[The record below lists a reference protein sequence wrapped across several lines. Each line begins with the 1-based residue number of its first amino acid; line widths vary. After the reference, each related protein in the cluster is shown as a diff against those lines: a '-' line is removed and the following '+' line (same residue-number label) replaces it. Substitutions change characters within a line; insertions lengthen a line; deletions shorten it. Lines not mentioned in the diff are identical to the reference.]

1 MGLGFIVAIGASCI
15 MDGTVMEIPILE
27 ISGLTKSY
35 GNLIAVSGLNLKLH
49 QGAIHGLVGPNGSG
63 KTTML
68 SIVSGLRRKT
78 SGEVRFSVPT
88 NKVMLM
94 PDTPDFFPF
103 LTAREMVDLARY
115 PFRKEVNEESIAQV
129 IELVGLGASIDR
141 RVGGFSRGM
150 KQRLG
155 LATTLIGEPQLLL
168 LDEPCSALDPIGRR
182 EILDAISRL
191 KSKSTVLFST
201 HLLSDVEAVCDSVTV
216 VNDGKALYEGTVSG
230 IRKSETQSFED
241 AVLELLQPG
250 RTTG

>member
-1 MGLGFIVAIGASCI
+1 MATSVLEISDLTKRYGKLTALAGLNLTLH
-15 MDGTVMEIPILE
+15 DGTV
-27 ISGLTKSY
+27 
-35 GNLIAVSGLNLKLH
+35 
-49 QGAIHGLVGPNGSG
+49 HGLVGPNGAG

-68 SIVSGLRRKT
+68 LIISGLRRKT
-78 SGEVRFSVPT
+78 SGEITFGVPT

-94 PDTPDFFPF
+94 PDTPDFFPL
-103 LTAREMVDLARY
+103 LTAREIVDLARY
-115 PFRKEVNEESIAQV
+115 PFRKEVSEESVTEV
-129 IELVGLGASIDR
+129 IELVGLGDSIDR

-182 EILDAISRL
+182 EILDVILRL
-191 KSKSTVLFST
+191 RSKSTVLFST

-216 VNDGKALYEGTVSG
+216 VDHGKALYEGTVSG
-230 IRKSETQSFED
+230 IRKSKNQSFED

-250 RTTG
+250 RSAG

>member
-1 MGLGFIVAIGASCI
+1 MATSVLEISDLTKRYGKLTALAGLNLTLH
-15 MDGTVMEIPILE
+15 DGTV
-27 ISGLTKSY
+27 
-35 GNLIAVSGLNLKLH
+35 
-49 QGAIHGLVGPNGSG
+49 HGLVGPNGAG

-68 SIVSGLRRKT
+68 LIISGLKRKT
-78 SGEVRFSVPT
+78 SGEITFGVPT

-94 PDTPDFFPF
+94 PDTPDFFPL
-103 LTAREMVDLARY
+103 LTAREIVDLARY
-115 PFRKEVNEESIAQV
+115 PFRKEVSEESVTEV
-129 IELVGLGASIDR
+129 IELVGLGDSIDR

-182 EILDAISRL
+182 EILDVIFRL
-191 KSKSTVLFST
+191 RSKSTVLFST

-216 VNDGKALYEGTVSG
+216 VDHGKALYEGTVSG
-230 IRKSETQSFED
+230 IRKSKNQSFED

-250 RTTG
+250 RSAG

>member
-1 MGLGFIVAIGASCI
+1 MATSVLEISDLTKRYGKLTALAGLNLTLH
-15 MDGTVMEIPILE
+15 DGTV
-27 ISGLTKSY
+27 
-35 GNLIAVSGLNLKLH
+35 
-49 QGAIHGLVGPNGSG
+49 HGLVGPNGAG

-68 SIVSGLRRKT
+68 LIISGLKRKT
-78 SGEVRFSVPT
+78 SGEITFGVPT

-94 PDTPDFFPF
+94 PDTPDFFPL
-103 LTAREMVDLARY
+103 LTAREIVDLARY
-115 PFRKEVNEESIAQV
+115 PFRNEVSEESVPEV
-129 IELVGLGASIDR
+129 IELVGLGDSIDR

-182 EILDAISRL
+182 EILDVIFRL
-191 KSKSTVLFST
+191 RSKSTVLFST

-216 VNDGKALYEGTVSG
+216 VDHGKTLYEGTVSG
-230 IRKSETQSFED
+230 IRKSKNQSFED

-250 RTTG
+250 RSAG

>member
-1 MGLGFIVAIGASCI
+1 MATSVLEISDLTKRYGKLTALAGLDLTLH
-15 MDGTVMEIPILE
+15 DGTV
-27 ISGLTKSY
+27 
-35 GNLIAVSGLNLKLH
+35 
-49 QGAIHGLVGPNGSG
+49 HGLVGPNGAG

-68 SIVSGLRRKT
+68 LIISGLRRKT
-78 SGEVRFSVPT
+78 SGEITFGVPT

-94 PDTPDFFPF
+94 PDTPDFFPL
-103 LTAREMVDLARY
+103 LTAREIVDLARY
-115 PFRKEVNEESIAQV
+115 PFRKEVSEESVTEV
-129 IELVGLGASIDR
+129 IELVGLGDSIDR

-182 EILDAISRL
+182 EILDVIFRL
-191 KSKSTVLFST
+191 RSKSTVLFST

-216 VNDGKALYEGTVSG
+216 VDHGKTLYEGTVSG
-230 IRKSETQSFED
+230 IRKSKNQSFED

-250 RTTG
+250 RSAG

>member
-1 MGLGFIVAIGASCI
+1 MTTSVLEISDLTKRYGKLTALAGLNLTLH
-15 MDGTVMEIPILE
+15 DGTV
-27 ISGLTKSY
+27 
-35 GNLIAVSGLNLKLH
+35 
-49 QGAIHGLVGPNGSG
+49 HGLVGPNGAG

-68 SIVSGLRRKT
+68 SVISGLRRKT
-78 SGEVRFSVPT
+78 SGEIIFGVPT

-103 LTAREMVDLARY
+103 LTAREIVDLARY
-115 PFRKEVNEESIAQV
+115 PFRKEVSEESVTEV
-129 IELVGLGASIDR
+129 IELVGLGDSIDR

-182 EILDAISRL
+182 EILDVILRL

-216 VNDGKALYEGTVSG
+216 VDHGKTLYEGTVSG
-230 IRKSETQSFED
+230 IRKSKNQSFED

-250 RTTG
+250 RSAG

>member
-1 MGLGFIVAIGASCI
+1 MATSV
-15 MDGTVMEIPILE
+15 LE
-27 ISGLTKSY
+27 ISDLTKRY
-35 GNLIAVSGLNLKLH
+35 GKLTALAGLDLTLH
-49 QGAIHGLVGPNGSG
+49 NGTVHGLVGPNGAG

-68 SIVSGLRRKT
+68 LIISGLKRKT
-78 SGEVRFSVPT
+78 SGEITFGVPT

-94 PDTPDFFPF
+94 PDTPDFFPL
-103 LTAREMVDLARY
+103 LTAREIVDLARY
-115 PFRKEVNEESIAQV
+115 PFRKEVSEESVTEV
-129 IELVGLGASIDR
+129 IELVGLGDSIDR

-182 EILDAISRL
+182 EILDVILRL
-191 KSKSTVLFST
+191 RSKSTVLFST

-216 VNDGKALYEGTVSG
+216 VDLGKALYEGTVSG
-230 IRKSETQSFED
+230 IRKSKNQSFED

-250 RTTG
+250 RTAG

>member
-1 MGLGFIVAIGASCI
+1 MATSVLEISDLTKRYGKLTALAGLNLTLH
-15 MDGTVMEIPILE
+15 DGTV
-27 ISGLTKSY
+27 
-35 GNLIAVSGLNLKLH
+35 
-49 QGAIHGLVGPNGSG
+49 HGLVGPNGAG

-68 SIVSGLRRKT
+68 SVISGLRRKT
-78 SGEVRFSVPT
+78 SGEIIFGVPT

-103 LTAREMVDLARY
+103 LTAREIVDLARY
-115 PFRKEVNEESIAQV
+115 PFRKEVSEESVTEV
-129 IELVGLGASIDR
+129 IELVGLGDSIDR

-182 EILDAISRL
+182 EILDVILRL
-191 KSKSTVLFST
+191 RSKSTVLFST

-216 VNDGKALYEGTVSG
+216 VDHGKTLYEGTVSG
-230 IRKSETQSFED
+230 IRKSKNQSFED

-250 RTTG
+250 RTAG

>member
-1 MGLGFIVAIGASCI
+1 MATSVLKISDLTKRYGKLTALAGLNLTLH
-15 MDGTVMEIPILE
+15 DGTV
-27 ISGLTKSY
+27 
-35 GNLIAVSGLNLKLH
+35 
-49 QGAIHGLVGPNGSG
+49 HGLVGPNGAG

-68 SIVSGLRRKT
+68 SVISGLRRKT
-78 SGEVRFSVPT
+78 SGEIIFGVPT

-103 LTAREMVDLARY
+103 LTAREIVDLARY
-115 PFRKEVNEESIAQV
+115 PFRKEVSEESVTEV
-129 IELVGLGASIDR
+129 IELVGLGDSIDR

-155 LATTLIGEPQLLL
+155 LAATLIGEPQLLL

-182 EILDAISRL
+182 EILDVILRL
-191 KSKSTVLFST
+191 RSKSTVLFST

-216 VNDGKALYEGTVSG
+216 VDHGKTLYEGTVSG
-230 IRKSETQSFED
+230 IRKSKNQSFED

-250 RTTG
+250 RSAG

>member
-1 MGLGFIVAIGASCI
+1 MATSVLEISDLTKRYGKLTALAGLNLTLH
-15 MDGTVMEIPILE
+15 DGTV
-27 ISGLTKSY
+27 
-35 GNLIAVSGLNLKLH
+35 
-49 QGAIHGLVGPNGSG
+49 HGLVGPNGAG

-68 SIVSGLRRKT
+68 LIISGLRRKT
-78 SGEVRFSVPT
+78 SGEITFGVPT

-94 PDTPDFFPF
+94 PDTPDFFPL
-103 LTAREMVDLARY
+103 LTAREIVDLARY
-115 PFRKEVNEESIAQV
+115 PFRKEVSEESVTEV
-129 IELVGLGASIDR
+129 IELVGLGDSIDR

-182 EILDAISRL
+182 EILDVILRL
-191 KSKSTVLFST
+191 RSKSTVLFST

-216 VNDGKALYEGTVSG
+216 VDHGKTLYEGTVSG
-230 IRKSETQSFED
+230 IRKSNNQSFED

-250 RTTG
+250 RSAG

>member
-1 MGLGFIVAIGASCI
+1 MATSVLEISDLTKRYGKLTALAGLDLTLH
-15 MDGTVMEIPILE
+15 DGTV
-27 ISGLTKSY
+27 
-35 GNLIAVSGLNLKLH
+35 
-49 QGAIHGLVGPNGSG
+49 HGLVGPNGAG

-68 SIVSGLRRKT
+68 LIISGLRRKT
-78 SGEVRFSVPT
+78 SGEITFGVPT

-94 PDTPDFFPF
+94 PDTPDFFPL
-103 LTAREMVDLARY
+103 LTAREIVDLARY
-115 PFRKEVNEESIAQV
+115 PFRKEVSEESVTEV
-129 IELVGLGASIDR
+129 IELVGLGDSIDR

-155 LATTLIGEPQLLL
+155 LAATLIGEPQLLL

-182 EILDAISRL
+182 EILDVIFRL

-216 VNDGKALYEGTVSG
+216 VDHGKALYEGTVSG
-230 IRKSETQSFED
+230 IRKSNNQSFED

-250 RTTG
+250 RSTK

>member
-1 MGLGFIVAIGASCI
+1 MATSVLEISDLTKRYGKLTALAGLDLTLH
-15 MDGTVMEIPILE
+15 DGTV
-27 ISGLTKSY
+27 
-35 GNLIAVSGLNLKLH
+35 
-49 QGAIHGLVGPNGSG
+49 HGLVGPNGAG

-68 SIVSGLRRKT
+68 SVISGLRRKT
-78 SGEVRFSVPT
+78 SGEIIFGVPT

-103 LTAREMVDLARY
+103 LTAREIVDLARY
-115 PFRKEVNEESIAQV
+115 PFRKEVSEESVTEV
-129 IELVGLGASIDR
+129 IELVGLGDSIDR

-155 LATTLIGEPQLLL
+155 LAATLIGEPQLLL

-182 EILDAISRL
+182 EILDVIFRL
-191 KSKSTVLFST
+191 RSKSTVLFST

-216 VNDGKALYEGTVSG
+216 VDHGKTLYEGTVSG
-230 IRKSETQSFED
+230 IRKSKNQSFED

-250 RTTG
+250 RSAG

>member
-1 MGLGFIVAIGASCI
+1 MATSVLEISDLTKRYGKLTALAGLNLTLH
-15 MDGTVMEIPILE
+15 DGTV
-27 ISGLTKSY
+27 
-35 GNLIAVSGLNLKLH
+35 
-49 QGAIHGLVGPNGSG
+49 HGLVGPNGAG

-68 SIVSGLRRKT
+68 LIISGLRRKT
-78 SGEVRFSVPT
+78 SGEITFGVPT

-94 PDTPDFFPF
+94 PDTPEFFPL
-103 LTAREMVDLARY
+103 LTAREIVDLARY
-115 PFRKEVNEESIAQV
+115 PFRKEVSEESVTEV
-129 IELVGLGASIDR
+129 IELVGLGDSIDR

-182 EILDAISRL
+182 EILDVILRL
-191 KSKSTVLFST
+191 RSKSTVLFST

-216 VNDGKALYEGTVSG
+216 VDHGKTLYEGTVSG
-230 IRKSETQSFED
+230 IRKSKNQSFED

-250 RTTG
+250 RSAG

>member
-1 MGLGFIVAIGASCI
+1 MATSVLEISDLTKRYGKLTALAGLDLTLH
-15 MDGTVMEIPILE
+15 DGTV
-27 ISGLTKSY
+27 
-35 GNLIAVSGLNLKLH
+35 
-49 QGAIHGLVGPNGSG
+49 HGLVGPNGAG

-68 SIVSGLRRKT
+68 LIISGLKRKT
-78 SGEVRFSVPT
+78 SGEITFGVPT

-94 PDTPDFFPF
+94 PDTPDFFPL
-103 LTAREMVDLARY
+103 LTAREIVDLARY
-115 PFRKEVNEESIAQV
+115 PFRKEVSEESVTEV
-129 IELVGLGASIDR
+129 IELVGLGDSIDR

-155 LATTLIGEPQLLL
+155 LAATLIGEPQLLL

-182 EILDAISRL
+182 EILDVIFRL

-216 VNDGKALYEGTVSG
+216 VDHGKALYEGTVSG
-230 IRKSETQSFED
+230 IRKSNNQSFED

-250 RTTG
+250 RTAG

>member
-1 MGLGFIVAIGASCI
+1 MATSVLEISDLTKRYGKLTALAGLNLTLH
-15 MDGTVMEIPILE
+15 DGTV
-27 ISGLTKSY
+27 
-35 GNLIAVSGLNLKLH
+35 
-49 QGAIHGLVGPNGSG
+49 HGLVGPNGAG

-68 SIVSGLRRKT
+68 LIISGLRRKT
-78 SGEVRFSVPT
+78 SGEITFGVPT

-94 PDTPDFFPF
+94 PDTPDFFPL
-103 LTAREMVDLARY
+103 LTAREIVDLARY
-115 PFRKEVNEESIAQV
+115 PFRKEVSEESVTEV
-129 IELVGLGASIDR
+129 IELVGLGDSIDR

-155 LATTLIGEPQLLL
+155 LATTLIGEPQLIL

-182 EILDAISRL
+182 EILDVILRL

-216 VNDGKALYEGTVSG
+216 VDHGKTLYEGTVSG
-230 IRKSETQSFED
+230 IRKSKNQSFED

-250 RTTG
+250 RSAG

>member
-1 MGLGFIVAIGASCI
+1 MATSVLEISDLTKRYGKLTALAGLDLTLH
-15 MDGTVMEIPILE
+15 DGTV
-27 ISGLTKSY
+27 
-35 GNLIAVSGLNLKLH
+35 
-49 QGAIHGLVGPNGSG
+49 HGLVGPNGAG

-68 SIVSGLRRKT
+68 LIISGLRRKT
-78 SGEVRFSVPT
+78 SGEITFGVPT

-94 PDTPDFFPF
+94 PDTPDFFPL
-103 LTAREMVDLARY
+103 LTAREIVDLARY
-115 PFRKEVNEESIAQV
+115 PFRKEVSEESVTEV
-129 IELVGLGASIDR
+129 IELVGLGDSIDR

-182 EILDAISRL
+182 EILDVIFRL
-191 KSKSTVLFST
+191 RSKSTVLFST

-216 VNDGKALYEGTVSG
+216 VDHGKALYEGTVSG
-230 IRKSETQSFED
+230 IRKSNNQSFED

-250 RTTG
+250 RSAG

>member
-1 MGLGFIVAIGASCI
+1 MATSVLEISDLTKRYGKLTALAGLDLTLH
-15 MDGTVMEIPILE
+15 DGTV
-27 ISGLTKSY
+27 
-35 GNLIAVSGLNLKLH
+35 
-49 QGAIHGLVGPNGSG
+49 HGLVGPNGAG

-68 SIVSGLRRKT
+68 LIISGLKRKT
-78 SGEVRFSVPT
+78 SGEITFGVPT

-94 PDTPDFFPF
+94 PDTPDFFPL
-103 LTAREMVDLARY
+103 LTAREIVDLARY
-115 PFRKEVNEESIAQV
+115 PFRNEVSEESVTEV
-129 IELVGLGASIDR
+129 IELVGLGDSIDR

-182 EILDAISRL
+182 EILDVILRL
-191 KSKSTVLFST
+191 RSKSTVLFST

-216 VNDGKALYEGTVSG
+216 VDHGKTLYEGTVSG
-230 IRKSETQSFED
+230 IRKSKNQSFED

-250 RTTG
+250 RSTK

>member
-1 MGLGFIVAIGASCI
+1 
-15 MDGTVMEIPILE
+15 METPVLK

-35 GNLIAVSGLNLKLH
+35 GKLVAIAGLDLRLH
-49 QGAIHGLVGPNGSG
+49 QGTIHGLVGPNGSG

-68 SIVSGLRRKT
+68 SIVSGLRSKT
-78 SGEVRFSVPT
+78 SGEVTFGVPP

-94 PDTPDFFPF
+94 PDTPDFFPL

-115 PFRKEVNEESIAQV
+115 PFRKDVSEDSVAQV
-129 IELVGLGASIDR
+129 IELVGLGDSIDR

-168 LDEPCSALDPIGRR
+168 LDEPCSALDPLGRR
-182 EILDAISRL
+182 EILDAILQL

-201 HLLSDVEAVCDSVTV
+201 HILGDVEDVCDSVTV
-216 VNDGKALYEGTVSG
+216 INHGKALYEGAVRD
-230 IRKSETQSFED
+230 IKKSKGQSFEG
-241 AVLELLQPG
+241 AILELLQTG
-250 RTTG
+250 RSTE

>member
-1 MGLGFIVAIGASCI
+1 MATSVLEISDLTKRYGKLTALAGLDLTLH
-15 MDGTVMEIPILE
+15 DGTV
-27 ISGLTKSY
+27 
-35 GNLIAVSGLNLKLH
+35 
-49 QGAIHGLVGPNGSG
+49 HGLVGPNGAG

-68 SIVSGLRRKT
+68 LIISGLRRKT
-78 SGEVRFSVPT
+78 SGEITFGVPT

-94 PDTPDFFPF
+94 PDTPDFFPL
-103 LTAREMVDLARY
+103 LTAREIVDLARY
-115 PFRKEVNEESIAQV
+115 PFRKEVSEESVTEV
-129 IELVGLGASIDR
+129 IELVGLGDSIDR

-182 EILDAISRL
+182 EILDVILRL
-191 KSKSTVLFST
+191 RSKSTVLFST

-216 VNDGKALYEGTVSG
+216 VDHGKTLYEGTVSG
-230 IRKSETQSFED
+230 IRKSNNQSFED

-250 RTTG
+250 RTAG

>member
-1 MGLGFIVAIGASCI
+1 MGTAV
-15 MDGTVMEIPILE
+15 LE
-27 ISGLTKSY
+27 ISDLTKRY
-35 GNLIAVSGLNLKLH
+35 GKLTALAGLNLTLH
-49 QGAIHGLVGPNGSG
+49 QGTVHGLVGPNGAG

-68 SIVSGLRRKT
+68 LIISGLRRKT
-78 SGEVRFSVPT
+78 SGEITFGVPT

-94 PDTPDFFPF
+94 PDTPDFFPL
-103 LTAREMVDLARY
+103 LTAREIVDLARY
-115 PFRKEVNEESIAQV
+115 PFRKEVSEESVTEV
-129 IELVGLGASIDR
+129 IELVGLGDSIDR

-182 EILDAISRL
+182 EILDVILRL
-191 KSKSTVLFST
+191 RSKSTVLFST

-216 VNDGKALYEGTVSG
+216 VDHGKTLYEGTVSG
-230 IRKSETQSFED
+230 IRKSNNQSFED

-250 RTTG
+250 RSAG